1 MVNGLDAYALVFLIM
16 VFVLQ
21 VIEIVRFVLGV
32 VMH

>member
-21 VIEIVRFVLGV
+21 VIDIVRFVLGV